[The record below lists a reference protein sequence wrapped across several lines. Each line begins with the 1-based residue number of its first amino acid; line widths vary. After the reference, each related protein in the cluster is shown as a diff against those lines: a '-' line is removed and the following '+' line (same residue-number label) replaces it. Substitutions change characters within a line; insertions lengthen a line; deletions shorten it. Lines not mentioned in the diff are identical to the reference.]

1 MKNIEKQNIISW
13 LSSLL
18 RNNVKNCKDL
28 VTRYAQ

>member
-18 RNNVKNCKDL
+18 RNNVKNYKDL